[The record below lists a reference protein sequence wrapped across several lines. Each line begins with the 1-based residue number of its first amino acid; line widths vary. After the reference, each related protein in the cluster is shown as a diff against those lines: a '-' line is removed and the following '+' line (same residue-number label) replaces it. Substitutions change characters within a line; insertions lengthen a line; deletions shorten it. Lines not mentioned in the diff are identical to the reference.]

1 MLRVAGVA
9 EIHGLSSRA
18 ELNGFRV
25 TLLSWSEQRQR
36 WAVQPDTG
44 AAGLWVKPDNL
55 MTLVTSWSEPTAE
68 VTECLL
74 HFFSAYETILG
85 QWKRTRSEGSYELS
99 GRLAPVSKS
108 WAEQVREWRAGLRCV
123 SITCDVGSLSPPGR
137 GRVVFGSLSARVRS
151 VAHCCK
157 NLREFEIV
165 GALTGAKIGAAGH
178 GLRKALATLAKECPL
193 LETVELPYLDVSQRP
208 RVSGLMGA
216 VGARLC
222 CESAIDLSGLVADM
236 ASQCPMLERLRMH
249 YHWLTTTQISQLG
262 SLRNLAELDLS
273 LERATQG
280 EATDAGRDFSDPAAF
295 ERIAEGCPQLQVVDL
310 SGNCLNDAVVCAFA
324 AGCKHLVS
332 VDFGYSCICDRLENQ
347 LTDVSAVAL
356 AEHCQS
362 LVKVGLAESIL
373 TSDGLLA
380 LCNALGETIQDL
392 NLEYVTCITDGV
404 ALKLAECCLS
414 LKDLNLNHAKSLTE
428 LGAGAILQLCKDVNL
443 QAYDCRHIGKEAVGR
458 LDAEYSNEYGNR
470 IWTLHGHDDDD
481 ISESHY
487 LDTLFD

>member
-18 ELNGFRV
+18 DLNGFRV

-44 AAGLWVKPDNL
+44 APGLWVKPDNL
-55 MTLVTSWSEPTAE
+55 MSLVTSWSEPTAE

-74 HFFSAYETILG
+74 HFFSAYETIRW

-123 SITCDVGSLSPPGR
+123 SITCDVGESAR
-137 GRVVFGSLSARVRS
+137 RRRVVVGSLSARVRS
-151 VAHCCK
+151 VGHCCK

-165 GALTGAKIGAAGH
+165 GALTGEKIGASGR
-178 GLRKALATLAKECPL
+178 GLRKALAALAKECPL
-193 LETVELPYLDVSQRP
+193 LETVEIPYLDVSQRP

-216 VGARLC
+216 VGGRLC
-222 CESAIDLSGLVADM
+222 CESAIDLSGLVAEM
-236 ASQCPMLERLRMH
+236 ASRCPMLECLRMH

-295 ERIAEGCPQLQVVDL
+295 ERIAEGCPQLEVVDL
-310 SGNCLNDAVVCAFA
+310 RGNCLNDAVVCAFA
-324 AGCKHLVS
+324 TGCKRLVS

-362 LVKVGLAESIL
+362 LVKVGLAESIV

-404 ALKLAECCLS
+404 ALKLAECCPS
-414 LKDLNLNHAKSLTE
+414 LTELNLDHAKSLTE
-428 LGAGAILQLCKDVNL
+428 VGAGAILQLCKGVYL
-443 QAYDCRHIGKEAVGR
+443 HAYDCHQIDKEAVRR
-458 LDAEYSNEYGNR
+458 LDAEYSNEYGPR
-470 IWTLHGHDDDD
+470 IWTLHGDDEDD
-481 ISESHY
+481 E
-487 LDTLFD
+487 TLEL